1 MVLIHAIAAAA
12 AAADAT
18 PKGSHSLPPIRLTRV
33 TVAPNHHLPVLYR
46 VVPFLLSM
54 AIYCRDPAPAAA
66 AAVRHLFRFHQC
78 SNYSNLFL
86 PRHRRDS

>member
-12 AAADAT
+12 AAT

-33 TVAPNHHLPVLYR
+33 TVAPNHHLPVLCR
-46 VVPFLLSM
+46 VVPFPLSM

-66 AAVRHLFRFHQC
+66 AVLHLFRFHQC
-78 SNYSNLFL
+78 SNYSNLFPL
-86 PRHRRDS
+86 RHRRDS